1 MSDQHL
7 AKNIIDIYRK
17 YGRAWT
23 ELRGEYLYEQ
33 SWLDRFCEKLPNK
46 AKVLDLG
53 CGSGVPIARYLS
65 EKGCEITGVDSSEV
79 MLEMAQQNFPIENY
93 PNHRWIHG
101 DMRNVQLNENAR
113 LNENVSL
120 NTDSIFDGILAW
132 DSFFHLTADDQ
143 RQMFA
148 QFQQFSKI
156 GTMLMF
162 TSGPSDGE
170 AIGEMFGEALY
181 HASLSPDEYR
191 QLLAQNGFQVL
202 AMIADD
208 ADCAGH
214 TVWLAQ
220 KESP

>member
-17 YGRAWT
+17 YGRQWT

-33 SWLDRFCEKLPNK
+33 SWLDRFCEKLSNN

-65 EKGCEITGVDSSEV
+65 KKGCVITGVDSSEV
-79 MLEMAQQNFPIENY
+79 MLEMAQQNFSVEKY
-93 PNHRWIHG
+93 PNHRWILG
-101 DMRNVQLNENAR
+101 DMRNVQLNEN
-113 LNENVSL
+113 VSH

-132 DSFFHLTADDQ
+132 DSFFHLTAEDQ
-143 RQMFA
+143 QQMFA
-148 QFQQFSKI
+148 QFQRFSKI
-156 GTMLMF
+156 GTLLMF

-208 ADCAGH
+208 ADCARH

-220 KESP
+220 KI

>member
-7 AKNIIDIYRK
+7 AKNIIDIYCK
-17 YGRAWT
+17 YGRAWP

-33 SWLDRFCEKLPNK
+33 SWLDRFCEKLPSN

-53 CGSGVPIARYLS
+53 CGSGVPIAHYLS

-79 MLEMAQQNFPIENY
+79 MLEMAQQNFPIEKY
-93 PNHRWIHG
+93 PNHLWILG
-101 DMRNVQLNENAR
+101 DMRTIQLNDKSDANADH
-113 LNENVSL
+113 S
-120 NTDSIFDGILAW
+120 TDSAFDGIMAW

-143 RQMFA
+143 RQMFT
-148 QFQQFSKI
+148 QFQRFSKI

-162 TSGPSDGE
+162 TSDPSDGE
-170 AIGEMFGEALY
+170 AIDEMFGEALY

-191 QLLAQNGFQVL
+191 QLLAQHGFQVL
-202 AMIADD
+202 EMVAND

-214 TVWLAQ
+214 TVCLAQ
-220 KESP
+220 RYD

>member
-17 YGRAWT
+17 YGRQWT

-33 SWLDRFCEKLPNK
+33 SWLDRFCEKLSNN

-65 EKGCEITGVDSSEV
+65 KKGCAITGVDSSEV
-79 MLEMAQQNFPIENY
+79 MLEMAQQNFSVEKY
-93 PNHRWIHG
+93 PNHRWILG
-101 DMRNVQLNENAR
+101 DMRNVQLNEN
-113 LNENVSL
+113 VSH

-143 RQMFA
+143 RQMFTL
-148 QFQQFSKI
+148 FQRFSKI

-162 TSGPSDGE
+162 TSGPSEGE

-191 QLLAQNGFQVL
+191 ELLAQHDFLVL
-202 AMIADD
+202 EMVAND
-208 ADCAGH
+208 ADCARH

-220 KESP
+220 RYD

>member
-17 YGRAWT
+17 YGRQWT

-33 SWLDRFCEKLPNK
+33 SWLDRFCEKLSNN

-53 CGSGVPIARYLS
+53 CGSGVPIARYLIK
-65 EKGCEITGVDSSEV
+65 KGCAITGVDSSEV
-79 MLEMAQQNFPIENY
+79 MLEMAQQNFSVEKY
-93 PNHRWIHG
+93 PNHRWILG
-101 DMRNVQLNENAR
+101 DMRNVQLNEN
-113 LNENVSL
+113 VSY

-143 RQMFA
+143 RQMFT
-148 QFQQFSKI
+148 QFQRISKI

-191 QLLAQNGFQVL
+191 QLLAQHGFQVL
-202 AMIADD
+202 EMVAND

-214 TVWLAQ
+214 TVCLAQ
-220 KESP
+220 RYD

>member
-7 AKNIIDIYRK
+7 ARNIIDIYRK
-17 YGRAWT
+17 YGRQWT

-33 SWLDRFCEKLPNK
+33 SWLDRFCEKLSNN

-65 EKGCEITGVDSSEV
+65 EKGCAITGVDSSEV
-79 MLEMAQQNFPIENY
+79 MLEMAQQNFPVEKY
-93 PNHRWIHG
+93 PNHRWILG
-101 DMRNVQLNENAR
+101 DMRNVQLNEN
-113 LNENVSL
+113 VSH

-143 RQMFA
+143 RQMFT
-148 QFQQFSKI
+148 QFQRFSKI

-191 QLLAQNGFQVL
+191 ELLAQHDFQVVEMV
-202 AMIADD
+202 AEDP
-208 ADCAGH
+208 DCTGH

-220 KESP
+220 KKPS

>member
-7 AKNIIDIYRK
+7 ARNIIDIYRK

-33 SWLDRFCEKLPNK
+33 SWLDRFCEKLPSN

-93 PNHRWIHG
+93 PNHRWILG

-113 LNENVSL
+113 LNENVSH

-143 RQMFA
+143 RQMFT
-148 QFQQFSKI
+148 QFQRFSKI

-191 QLLAQNGFQVL
+191 QLLAQHGFHVL
-202 AMIADD
+202 EMVLDD
-208 ADCAGH
+208 PDCAGH

-220 KESP
+220 RYD